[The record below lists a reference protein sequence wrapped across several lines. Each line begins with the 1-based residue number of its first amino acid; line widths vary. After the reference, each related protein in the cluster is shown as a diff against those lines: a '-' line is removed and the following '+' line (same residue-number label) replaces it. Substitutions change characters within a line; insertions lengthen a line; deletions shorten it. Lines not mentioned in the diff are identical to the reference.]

1 MSAVTFNLDNPAGD
15 DAAPLFHD
23 PDQPGRLLA
32 LVAAVPG
39 LPGWVLVRPVG
50 DARPAAAFRALLADL
65 TPATSPP

>member
-1 MSAVTFNLDNPAGD
+1 MSAAT
-15 DAAPLFHD
+15 FHD
-23 PDQPGRLLA
+23 PDHPGRLLA

-50 DARPAAAFRALLADL
+50 DDRPAAAFRALLADL